1 MKLAIVGTRNP
12 GVSYKEWESLLLSKV
27 ETLDVS
33 LIVSGGA
40 MGIDAFAERWA
51 ESNSINTKIFKPDY
65 KSYGK
70 AAPLVRNKKIV
81 EECDKVVAFPSE
93 ESRGTYHTLD
103 YARKLR
109 KRITIIEL

>member
-1 MKLAIVGTRNP
+1 MGEYLALKNNA
-12 GVSYKEWESLLLSKV
+12 SKI
-27 ETLDVS
+27 S

-40 MGIDAFAERWA
+40 KGVDTFAERWA
-51 ESNSINTKIFKPDY
+51 ELNLINIKVFKPDY
-65 KSYGK
+65 KAYGK

-81 EECDKVVAFPSE
+81 EECDKVIAFPSE
-93 ESRGTYHTLD
+93 ESRGTYHILD

>member
-27 ETLDVS
+27 ETSDVS

-51 ESNSINTKIFKPDY
+51 SINTKIFKPDY

-70 AAPLVRNKKIV
+70 AAPLV
-81 EECDKVVAFPSE
+81 
-93 ESRGTYHTLD
+93 
-103 YARKLR
+103 
-109 KRITIIEL
+109 